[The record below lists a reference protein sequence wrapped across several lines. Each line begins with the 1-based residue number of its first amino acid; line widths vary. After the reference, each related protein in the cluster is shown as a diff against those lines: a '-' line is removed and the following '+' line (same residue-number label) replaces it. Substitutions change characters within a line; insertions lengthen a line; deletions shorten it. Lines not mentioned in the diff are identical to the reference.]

1 MSNTAMQRRVD
12 DLRKKRAQPV
22 LAAGGPGASTP
33 TVSPATVEPTYRG
46 GNGKAIGDALLMSL
60 TAKQM
65 AANTEL
71 TTQQARVNK
80 VEADIAEKTGGL
92 RGEAEAN
99 KYTEDVEQRDSKPQ
113 SDDWKTTSPQ
123 HSCRNSSRCGRSYS
137 KQPSNSNA
145 KETQCQRS
153 RKHRPKSEVSK
164 EPKSKAFSSSLLI
177 STESA
182 KRTDKSLTT
191 SPSTEK
197 KSPGGNTL
205 QPRHPG
211 GGKTDRPGER

>member
-1 MSNTAMQRRVD
+1 MGWAAAAQIGGQLLDSWIGADSAHKANRTNIKLQREQQAWEERMSNTAMQRRVD
-12 DLRKKRAQPV
+12 DLRKSGLNPV

-99 KYTEDVEQRDSKPQ
+99 KYTEDVEQRDLETAKRRLGKRPHRSTAAEIRADVAGPTQ
-113 SDDWKTTSPQ
+113 
-123 HSCRNSSRCGRSYS
+123 NSQATATRRR
-137 KQPSNSNA
+137 
-145 KETQCQRS
+145 TQCQRS
-153 RKHRPKSEVSK
+153 RKHRQNRRCRRNQNP
-164 EPKSKAFSSSLLI
+164 
-177 STESA
+177 
-182 KRTDKSLTT
+182 R
-191 SPSTEK
+191 PS
-197 KSPGGNTL
+197 
-205 QPRHPG
+205 QAHY
-211 GGKTDRPGER
+211 

>member
-12 DLRKKRAQPV
+12 DLRKSGLNPV

-99 KYTEDVEQRDSKPQ
+99 KYTEDVEQRDL
-113 SDDWKTTSPQ
+113 
-123 HSCRNSSRCGRSYS
+123 
-137 KQPSNSNA
+137 
-145 KETQCQRS
+145 ET
-153 RKHRPKSEVSK
+153 
-164 EPKSKAFSSSLLI
+164 
-177 STESA
+177 A
-182 KRTDKSLTT
+182 KRRLENDLTAAQLQKFEQMWPVLLKT
-191 SPSTEK
+191 AKQQQREGELNVNALENIAKIGGVEGTKIQGLLKLIIDLYRIGK
-197 KSPGGNTL
+197 K
-205 QPRHPG
+205 
-211 GGKTDRPGER
+211 D